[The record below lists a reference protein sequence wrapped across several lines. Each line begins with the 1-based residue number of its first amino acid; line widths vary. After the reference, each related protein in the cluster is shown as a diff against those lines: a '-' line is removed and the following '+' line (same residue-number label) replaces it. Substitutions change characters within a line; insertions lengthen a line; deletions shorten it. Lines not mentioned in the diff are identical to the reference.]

1 MPSNPFYSLEH
12 NESFAIITW
21 NELSLT
27 QSNSEELE
35 LAIRN
40 LFKKEFAN
48 MILNLNN
55 IIEMDGF
62 GVSCI
67 RKGTKICTNEMG
79 LFAVVTQNEEIQD
92 RLDLAKIENFTLLNT
107 VKEAVDAIYLN
118 DLENDFQDSDD
129 EEQEFD
135 HDSSDSESDDY

>member
-1 MPSNPFYSLEH
+1 MPSHPFYSLEQ
-12 NESFAIITW
+12 NESYAIITW
-21 NELSLT
+21 NDISLSQT
-27 QSNSEELE
+27 NVEELE
-35 LAIRN
+35 LLIRN

-55 IIEMDGF
+55 VSEIDGF

-67 RKGTKICTNEMG
+67 RKGTKICTNELG
-79 LFAVVTQNEEIQD
+79 LFAVVTKNEEIQD

-129 EEQEFD
+129 EEQEFEGGF
-135 HDSSDSESDDY
+135 SDNDSDDY

>member
-1 MPSNPFYSLEH
+1 MLNNSVYSLEQ
-12 NESFAIITW
+12 NESYAIITW
-21 NELSLT
+21 NELNLT

-35 LAIRN
+35 LVIRN

-55 IIEMDGF
+55 VNEIDGF

-79 LFAVVTQNEEIQD
+79 LFAVVTKNEDIQD
-92 RLDLAKIENFTLLNT
+92 RLDLAKIEDFTLLNT

-118 DLENDFQDSDD
+118 DLENDFQDSEEDD
-129 EEQEFD
+129 QEFEGGY
-135 HDSSDSESDDY
+135 SDSESDDY

>member
-40 LFKKEFAN
+40 LFKKEFTN

-135 HDSSDSESDDY
+135 HDSSVSESDDY

>member
-21 NELSLT
+21 NEISLT

-135 HDSSDSESDDY
+135 RDFSDSESDDY

>member
-1 MPSNPFYSLEH
+1 MPSHPFYSLEQ
-12 NESFAIITW
+12 NESYAIITW
-21 NELSLT
+21 NDISLSQT
-27 QSNSEELE
+27 NVEELE
-35 LAIRN
+35 LLIRN

-55 IIEMDGF
+55 VSEIDGF

-67 RKGTKICTNEMG
+67 RKGTKICTNELG
-79 LFAVVTQNEEIQD
+79 LFAVVTKNEEIQD

-107 VKEAVDAIYLN
+107 VNEAIDAIYLN

-129 EEQEFD
+129 EEQEFEGGF
-135 HDSSDSESDDY
+135 SDNDSDDY

>member
-1 MPSNPFYSLEH
+1 MPSHPFYSLEQ
-12 NESFAIITW
+12 NESYAIITW
-21 NELSLT
+21 NDISLSQT
-27 QSNSEELE
+27 NVEELE
-35 LAIRN
+35 LLLRN

-55 IIEMDGF
+55 VSEIDGF

-67 RKGTKICTNEMG
+67 RKGTKICTNELG
-79 LFAVVTQNEEIQD
+79 LFAVVTKNEEIQD

-107 VKEAVDAIYLN
+107 VKEAIDAIYLN

-129 EEQEFD
+129 EEQEFEGGF
-135 HDSSDSESDDY
+135 SDNDSDDY

>member
-1 MPSNPFYSLEH
+1 MPNNTFYSLEQ
-12 NESFAIITW
+12 NESYAVITW

-35 LAIRN
+35 LVIRN

-48 MILNLNN
+48 MILNLNHVTE
-55 IIEMDGF
+55 IDGF

-79 LFAVVTQNEEIQD
+79 LFAVVTTNEEIQD
-92 RLDLAKIENFTLLNT
+92 RLDLAKIEDFTLLNT
-107 VKEAVDAIYLN
+107 VKEAIDAIYLN
-118 DLENDFQDSDD
+118 DLENDFQDSDED
-129 EEQEFD
+129 DQEFEGGY
-135 HDSSDSESDDY
+135 SDSDSDDY

>member
-1 MPSNPFYSLEH
+1 MSNNSFFSLEQ
-12 NESFAIITW
+12 NESYAIITW

-35 LAIRN
+35 LVIRN

-55 IIEMDGF
+55 VTEIDGF

-79 LFAVVTQNEEIQD
+79 LFAVVTKNEEIQD
-92 RLDLAKIENFTLLNT
+92 RLDLAKIEDFTLLNT

-118 DLENDFQDSDD
+118 DLENDFQDSDED
-129 EEQEFD
+129 DQEYEGGQ
-135 HDSSDSESDDY
+135 SESESDDY

>member
-1 MPSNPFYSLEH
+1 MPSNPFYSLEQ
-12 NESFAIITW
+12 NESYAIITW

-27 QSNSEELE
+27 QTNSEELE
-35 LAIRN
+35 IVIRN
-40 LFKKEFAN
+40 LFKKEFSN
-48 MILNLNN
+48 MILDLNN
-55 IIEMDGF
+55 VKEIDGF

-79 LFAVVTQNEEIQD
+79 LFAVVTKNEDIQD
-92 RLDLAKIENFTLLNT
+92 RLDLAKIEDFTLLNT

-129 EEQEFD
+129 EEQEFEGGFSD
-135 HDSSDSESDDY
+135 NDSEDY